1 MELLFRSVARAG
13 GIEVAPEVRFFEPA
27 KKTPWEHR
35 LAKKIAGT
43 LPALLAALLSA
54 PLAARWRRLAPQP
67 GHGRT
72 PAHP

>member
-43 LPALLAALLSA
+43 LPALLSAL
-54 PLAARWRRLAPQP
+54 LAARWRRLAPQP